1 MRIALA
7 ALLWRQGQEAAAESE
22 WEFACTN
29 IAGAQA
35 GACPPTP
42 TQRPPPTVVVSPPP
56 PPHTHTVGCT
66 KYQDPEWLAVVRRWP
81 PSMIAHLEDFL
92 KLRSSKVGQEA
103 TARAAAARRQGA
115 VPPPSGAGFLE

>member
-1 MRIALA
+1 MSPHPHPA
-7 ALLWRQGQEAAAESE
+7 
-22 WEFACTN
+22 
-29 IAGAQA
+29 
-35 GACPPTP
+35 PPTH
-42 TQRPPPTVVVSPPP
+42 SAWAPPP

-66 KYQDPEWLAVVRRWP
+66 KDQDPEWLAVVRRWP